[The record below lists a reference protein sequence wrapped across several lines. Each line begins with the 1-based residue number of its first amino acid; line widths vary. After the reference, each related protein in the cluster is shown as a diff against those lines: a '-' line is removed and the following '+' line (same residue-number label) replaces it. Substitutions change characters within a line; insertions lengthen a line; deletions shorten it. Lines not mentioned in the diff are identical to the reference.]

1 MIIVCPS
8 CRLVDLTDVTPA
20 VEDANAKLV
29 DIVVVADSSAEESV
43 DDRLLTA
50 WQQFNNRSLKF
61 GHNILGNLSKTF

>member
-1 MIIVCPS
+1 MS
-8 CRLVDLTDVTPA
+8 DVTLA
-20 VEDANAKLV
+20 DANAKLV

-61 GHNILGNLSKTF
+61 GHDILFTLRV